1 MAPRESCTCKPHG
14 CLADGRLWALE
25 EAHTLLQKPQ
35 GFPSLLLQLSE
46 EVPSSA
52 KPQKQQQDHQ
62 MLCPHPPGQ
71 VRRRGLTRALRM
83 VHTSFS
89 AKTGLSLDQPRMV
102 ALWQRAC
109 RQFWETEA
117 WWVELWEQGWQGTAA
132 HNPGGPRVQRRVGTS
147 RQFGDAYTPF
157 SHE

>member
-71 VRRRGLTRALRM
+71 VQ
-83 VHTSFS
+83 HQE
-89 AKTGLSLDQPRMV
+89 DEQ
-102 ALWQRAC
+102 
-109 RQFWETEA
+109 
-117 WWVELWEQGWQGTAA
+117 VEDLVLQGEDE
-132 HNPGGPRVQRRVGTS
+132 GPPPDLG
-147 RQFGDAYTPF
+147 
-157 SHE
+157 